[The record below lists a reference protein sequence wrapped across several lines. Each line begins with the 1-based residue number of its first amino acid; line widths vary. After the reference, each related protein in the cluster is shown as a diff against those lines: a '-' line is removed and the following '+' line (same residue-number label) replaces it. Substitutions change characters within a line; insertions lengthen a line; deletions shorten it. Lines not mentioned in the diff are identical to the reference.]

1 LHAAFILNGRLPD
14 WLRADSGMDSDE
26 EGIHATA
33 PRKLAS
39 ISAEKGAVMAK
50 KRVADLLVDVLA
62 EAGVKRIYG
71 VSGDSLNGITDSIL
85 ATGQLEWVHLRHEE
99 TAAFAA
105 GAEAHLTGKLAVC
118 AGSCGPGNL
127 HLINGLY
134 DCHRSRVPVLAIAAQ
149 IPSNEIGS
157 GYFQE
162 THPEHLFAQCSHYC
176 ELVSQPEQMPRVL
189 EIAMQTAISRRG
201 VAVIAIP
208 GDVALRDA
216 VENGVRL
223 HFHESQSTVCPSDE
237 EIATLAGILNKS
249 RKTTILAGAGCAGAH
264 DLLIEAASKL
274 KAPIVHAMRGKE
286 FVEYSNPFDVGMT
299 GLLGFS
305 SGYKAMMECDTLLML
320 GTDFP
325 YQQFYP
331 RDATILQIDI
341 RGEQIGRRTKV
352 DLGLVGD
359 VKSTLAALIPQLD
372 AKKDDEHLAAALKD
386 YGEARKGLDDLATGK
401 PGEKPIHPQYVAKVV
416 DELAAEDAVFTC
428 DVGTP
433 TIWAARYLRMNGERG
448 LLGSFTHGS
457 MANAL
462 PQAIGAQVS
471 HPGRQVVAF
480 CGDGGLA
487 MLMGDLLSLRQLG
500 LPVKLIVFN
509 NSSLAFVELEMKAA
523 GILDFGTDLHNPH
536 FAKMAEA
543 AGILGLRAETAD
555 QVRPMIEQAL
565 RYDGPALVEAIVS
578 RQELSM
584 PPTITV
590 DQIKG
595 FSLFMIKAVLDGRGS
610 EIIDLAKVNLRR

>member
-1 LHAAFILNGRLPD
+1 
-14 WLRADSGMDSDE
+14 
-26 EGIHATA
+26 
-33 PRKLAS
+33 
-39 ISAEKGAVMAK
+39 MAK
-50 KRVADLLVDVLA
+50 KVAELLVDVLA
-62 EAGVKRIYG
+62 GAGVRRIYG
-71 VSGDSLNGITDSIL
+71 VSGDSLNGITESIR
-85 ATGQLEWVHLRHEE
+85 AKGQLDWIHVRHEE
-99 TAAFAA
+99 SAAFAA
-105 GAEAHLTGKLAVC
+105 GAEAHLTGGLAVC

-149 IPSNEIGS
+149 IPSNEMGS

-176 ELVSQPEQMPRVL
+176 EVVSHPEQMPRVL

-201 VAVIAIP
+201 VAVITLP
-208 GDVALRDA
+208 GDVALQGA
-216 VENGVRL
+216 VEGPRL
-223 HFHESQSTVCPSDE
+223 HFHEAKPTVCPSGDE
-237 EIATLAGILNKS
+237 IEKLAALLNGSK
-249 RKTTILAGAGCAGAH
+249 KTTILAGAGCAGAH
-264 DLLIEAASKL
+264 GELIEIAGKL
-274 KAPIVHAMRGKE
+274 KAPIVHALRGKE
-286 FVEYSNPFDVGMT
+286 FVEYDNPFSVGMT

-305 SGYKAMMECDTLLML
+305 SGYHAMMDCDTLLML

-331 RDATILQIDI
+331 QSATTIQIDL

-359 VKSTLAALIPQLD
+359 VKTTLAALSPHLS
-372 AKKDDEHLAAALKD
+372 AKQDEKHLRAALSD
-386 YGEARKGLDDLATGK
+386 YGEARRGLDDLATGNA
-401 PGEKPIHPQYVAKVV
+401 GEKPIHPQYVAKVLN
-416 DELAAEDAVFTC
+416 ELAAEDAVFTC

-433 TIWAARYLRMNGERG
+433 TIWAARYLRMNGKRR
-448 LLGSFTHGS
+448 LMGSFTHGS

-462 PQAIGAQVS
+462 PQAIGAQAS
-471 HPGRQVVAF
+471 FPGRQVISLS
-480 CGDGGLA
+480 GDGGLA
-487 MLMGDLLSLRQLG
+487 MLMGDLLSLTQLR
-500 LPVKLIVFN
+500 LPVKTIVFN

-523 GILDFGTDLHNPH
+523 GILDFATDLHNPN
-536 FAKMAEA
+536 FAQMAEA
-543 AGILGLRAETAD
+543 AGILGLRAESAE

-565 RYDGPALVEAIVS
+565 KHDGPALIEAIVS

-595 FSLFMIKAVLDGRGS
+595 FGLFMMKAVLDGRGK
-610 EIIDLAKVNLRR
+610 ELVDLAAVNFRR

>member
-1 LHAAFILNGRLPD
+1 
-14 WLRADSGMDSDE
+14 
-26 EGIHATA
+26 
-33 PRKLAS
+33 
-39 ISAEKGAVMAK
+39 MAK

-62 EAGVKRIYG
+62 EAGVRRIYG
-71 VSGDSLNGITDSIL
+71 VCGDSLNGITDSIRASGRL
-85 ATGQLEWVHLRHEE
+85 DWIHVRHEE

-105 GAEAHLTGKLAVC
+105 GAEAHLTGGLAVC

-149 IPSNEIGS
+149 IPSNELGS

-201 VAVIAIP
+201 VAVIALP
-208 GDVALRDA
+208 GDIGLRDA
-216 VENGVRL
+216 VETEPRL
-223 HFHESQSTVCPSDE
+223 HFHDSKSTVCPSPD
-237 EIATLAGILNKS
+237 EIASLATLLRKS
-249 RKTTILAGAGCAGAH
+249 KKTTILAGAGCAEAH
-264 DLLIEAASKL
+264 DELIELAGKL
-274 KAPIVHAMRGKE
+274 KAPIVHALRGKE
-286 FVEYSNPFDVGMT
+286 FVEYDNPFDVGMT

-305 SGYKAMMECDTLLML
+305 SGYHAMMNCDTLLML

-331 RDATILQIDI
+331 QDATIVQIDV

-359 VKSTLAALIPQLD
+359 VKATLTALIPKVSTRSD
-372 AKKDDEHLAAALKD
+372 KAHLNTSLKD
-386 YGEARKGLDDLATGK
+386 YSEARKSLDDLATGNAD
-401 PGEKPIHPQYVAKVV
+401 EKPIHPQYIAKVL
-416 DELAAEDAVFTC
+416 DELATEDAVFTC

-433 TIWAARYLRMNGERG
+433 TVWAARYLHMNGKRR

-457 MANAL
+457 MANGL

-471 HPGRQVVAF
+471 HPGRQVVAL
-480 CGDGGLA
+480 CGDGGFA
-487 MLMGDLLSLRQLG
+487 MLMGDLLSLRQLN

-523 GILDFGTDLHNPH
+523 GILDFGTDLQNPD

-565 RYDGPALVEAIVS
+565 YHDGPALIEAIVS